1 MHRSAPPCYHGSLL
15 GVTALVLLH
24 DQAGYA
30 EIRLRG
36 VPFGGSVH
44 GRARFNDEGGVVV
57 DASLDRAMSRRC
69 CRVVNVTTDEV
80 LDTLDVVVQLP
91 LLGRRAITL
100 KRIHLA

>member
-44 GRARFNDEGGVVV
+44 GRAR
-57 DASLDRAMSRRC
+57 DAPA
-69 CRVVNVTTDEV
+69 
-80 LDTLDVVVQLP
+80 
-91 LLGRRAITL
+91 
-100 KRIHLA
+100 